1 MLCIILVNNQHR
13 YALRLKM
20 FVKPF
25 LKIKEVSK
33 DFASNQ
39 SLCKSNRQSG
49 ALFYTK
55 TFQVCNKHFHMC
67 FVLIY
72 KNIYIGRNVA
82 GFRACQVTNQ
92 LNISFVNLRFLIGAR
107 YFSSQ
112 IKGADFVLIAFATI
126 SVF

>member
-1 MLCIILVNNQHR
+1 
-13 YALRLKM
+13 M

-72 KNIYIGRNVA
+72 KKIYIGRNVA

-92 LNISFVNLRFLIGAR
+92 LNISFVNLRFLIGAK
-107 YFSSQ
+107 
-112 IKGADFVLIAFATI
+112 I
-126 SVF
+126 VF